1 MMLPGFIL
9 GEKKPQEPFYRRY
22 LVAGN
27 PLDDK
32 ILAQEKR
39 VEADPKSADLRN
51 DFGNLLAARRFPKE
65 AREQYETAMKLDP
78 HNFLAPYNLGLLY
91 ETLGEDGK
99 AITAYEKSV
108 DRNRGF
114 PPSRFRLGRLYEKR
128 GSDQSA
134 IAQYARAL
142 QIDPGMRDPK
152 RNPLIVD
159 TRLLAFVSLENYPRD
174 MAAASMIS
182 DANYSNPSLVR
193 RLPVDRTLSSEDLQP
208 APAGTPAAA
217 AAPRTTPVKVIS
229 SPRILRVGSRSGPHR
244 DSLRTSRSRC
254 RTPSFFLPSRQMLR
268 PRSFRLRPRIRAAL
282 RLRHPLP
289 SPTEAPRASPH
300 NSRTTPAVP
309 RIFSAGYFVRPPL
322 RCPRHRRRRP
332 SSSRR
337 KISRGNKVYFGSTQ
351 SFGSNPSISQP
362 DTRVSAGCP

>member
-1 MMLPGFIL
+1 MMKKILGTAALLAMMLPGFIL

-78 HNFLAPYNLGLLY
+78 HHFLAPYNLGLLY

-128 GSDQSA
+128 GSQQSA

-193 RLPVDRTLSSEDLQP
+193 RLPVDRTLSSDDLQP

-229 SPRILRVGSRSGPHR
+229 SPPN
-244 DSLRTSRSRC
+244 
-254 RTPSFFLPSRQMLR
+254 P
-268 PRSFRLRPRIRAAL
+268 PRREP
-282 RLRHPLP
+282 
-289 SPTEAPRASPH
+289 
-300 NSRTTPAVP
+300 
-309 RIFSAGYFVRPPL
+309 VRPAPGQPPNVAEPVPDAVVL
-322 RCPRHRRRRP
+322 PPEPTDAPATELPTPPPYPRGAP
-332 SSSRR
+332 PPPPTP
-337 KISRGNKVYFGSTQ
+337 V
-351 SFGSNPSISQP
+351 P
-362 DTRVSAGCP
+362 D